1 MSRKNTQA
9 LNSIQRICHIQKIS
23 MDDVYARAKLL
34 LSIYRDVCWS
44 TAYRAEEMEESLI
57 CYCSGQL
64 SEALVYLE
72 SFAPQE
78 KKMQFEERVQ
88 SLFETRW
95 MIELVDSAMIK
106 VREFPYNGELYF
118 QILSRCYL
126 DKFKYTESELLELFS
141 LERSTFYDRK
151 KEAIYVFGVSLW
163 GDELPK
169 MMRFIAEVADEMKD
183 MPQEVLCGC

>member
-23 MDDVYARAKLL
+23 MEDVYARAKLL

-44 TAYRAEEMEESLI
+44 TAYRAEEMEENLV

-64 SEALVYLE
+64 SDALVYLE

-88 SLFETRW
+88 SLFETR
-95 MIELVDSAMIK
+95 
-106 VREFPYNGELYF
+106 
-118 QILSRCYL
+118 
-126 DKFKYTESELLELFS
+126 
-141 LERSTFYDRK
+141 
-151 KEAIYVFGVSLW
+151 
-163 GDELPK
+163 
-169 MMRFIAEVADEMKD
+169 
-183 MPQEVLCGC
+183 